1 MKVNDTSDVMKDLM
15 RHALDCMAVAVSI
28 IDTEGTLLYYN
39 RQAAKTLDRKPEYI
53 GTDIHLHHKRA
64 ASNLRVDQMFAEF
77 RSGRT
82 ESFCYEA
89 APYGKT
95 IVVTLSPI
103 IRDGMFA
110 GCVQT
115 VRPKEEDLLKRE
127 DLA

>member
-1 MKVNDTSDVMKDLM
+1 MKANDTNDAMRDLKH
-15 RHALDCMAVAVSI
+15 HALDCMAVAVSI

-39 RQAAKTLDRKPEYI
+39 RHAAKILDRKPEYI
-53 GTDIHLHHKRA
+53 GTDIHLHHKRRG
-64 ASNLRVDQMFAEF
+64 SNQRVDQMLADF
-77 RSGRT
+77 RNGRA

-103 IRDGMFA
+103 IKDGKFA

-115 VRPKEEDLLKRE
+115 VRPKTEDQL
-127 DLA
+127 